1 MHRLIPAWLIQLTW
15 FVAGVFATGAVWFF
29 LSRNEVFASS
39 LSAFGAVAIT
49 LIAIALHWLGDKD
62 RRYRS
67 LRASLGSHLEKCSA
81 LLNENHS
88 GSPPTERA
96 NEWIDQ
102 VSEFL
107 AKDLDQSYVA
117 RFHNFSGI
125 TFYSDGSE
133 RSNVRNALQGRAQ
146 RLQEF
151 LQELSK

>member
-29 LSRNEVFASS
+29 LSRNEMFSSS
-39 LSAFGAVAIT
+39 LSAFGAVAT
-49 LIAIALHWLGDKD
+49 VLIAVSLHWLGDKD
-62 RRYRS
+62 RRYRA
-67 LRASLGSHLEKCSA
+67 LRASLGDHLQNCSA
-81 LLNENHS
+81 LLNENQL
-88 GSPPTERA
+88 GSPPTEKA
-96 NEWIDQ
+96 NQWIAQ
-102 VSEFL
+102 VSDFI
-107 AKDLDQSYVA
+107 AKNMDQSYVA